1 MNEEFRTEEQ
11 EMVDELSGLTVDD
24 ETVVEDSNIHDF
36 MQETPDNDESE
47 EEPAE
52 EKKPKRGRPK
62 KQQDIDNPSN
72 ISIEDEIDIPDD
84 AMEETDPANDAY
96 YNNVYNTFKDL
107 GIIDGVELEEGK
119 VLTNDELVSIL
130 DNDQKAK
137 AKKMFEN
144 DIMSKFNDPEAQEY
158 LQFVMNGG
166 NSKDFFRQRMNAPT
180 IDIDGD
186 IENPDVQDKII
197 AKYMKMF
204 ENANIDDINETIQIL
219 NDSGKKERY
228 AKRYY
233 DRLVEVENKQREDL
247 KKEEENRARQAEEE
261 RKQVIGIVANE
272 LNSTDEI
279 FGVKYDTNKKN
290 KLMQMIFQPVKMQDG
305 TVTTEYQY
313 RLEQAMQNP
322 KTVIILADL
331 LMNGL
336 DHKNYSKSLET
347 KITRQIRSGLDSKP
361 NERKRQTSPFDNL
374 FKK

>member
-11 EMVDELSGLTVDD
+11 EMVDELSRLTVDD
-24 ETVVEDSNIHDF
+24 DTVVEDSNIHDF
-36 MQETPDNDESE
+36 MQETPKNEEPE

-52 EKKPKRGRPK
+52 EQKPKRGRPK
-62 KQQDIDNPSN
+62 KQQNIDNPSN
-72 ISIEDEIDIPDD
+72 ISIEGEIDIPDD
-84 AMEETDPANDAY
+84 AMEEIEPANDAY

-144 DIMSKFNDPEAQEY
+144 DIMSRFNDPEAQEY

-204 ENANIDDINETIQIL
+204 ENANTDDINETIQIL
-219 NDSGKKERY
+219 NDSGKKEKY

-247 KKEEENRARQAEEE
+247 KKEEENKARQAEEE

-272 LNSTDEI
+272 LNNTDEI

-347 KITRQIRSGLDSKP
+347 KITRQIRSGFDSKP